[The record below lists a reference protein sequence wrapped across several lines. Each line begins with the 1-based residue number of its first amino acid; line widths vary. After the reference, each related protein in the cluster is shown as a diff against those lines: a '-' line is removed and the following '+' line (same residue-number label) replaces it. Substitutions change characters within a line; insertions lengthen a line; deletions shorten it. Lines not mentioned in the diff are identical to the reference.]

1 MNRKKEI
8 YSSVVLKLE
17 GRAKSKDDWTFLFD
31 IYNKINKME
40 NYFKT
45 QELIKTQKNECV
57 KNLNDLIMVINNKV
71 GNIFTDNNLY
81 ENKKRG

>member
-1 MNRKKEI
+1 MIKNRR
-8 YSSVVLKLE
+8 YTSSVVLKWKWSTRVKTIEL
-17 GRAKSKDDWTFLFD
+17 FFD

-40 NYFKT
+40 NYFKA
-45 QELIKTQKNECV
+45 QKLIKTQKNECV

>member
-1 MNRKKEI
+1 
-8 YSSVVLKLE
+8 
-17 GRAKSKDDWTFLFD
+17 
-31 IYNKINKME
+31 ME

-71 GNIFTDNNLY
+71 GNIFADNNLY

>member
-1 MNRKKEI
+1 MIKIKRYI
-8 YSSVVLKLE
+8 GSVVLKWKWSTRVKTIEL
-17 GRAKSKDDWTFLFD
+17 FYFD

-45 QELIKTQKNECV
+45 QEMFQTQQNECV

-71 GNIFTDNNLY
+71 GNIFTDTNIHNN
-81 ENKKRG
+81 KR

>member
-1 MNRKKEI
+1 MIKNRR
-8 YSSVVLKLE
+8 YTSSVVLKWKWSTRVKMIEL
-17 GRAKSKDDWTFLFD
+17 FLFD

-40 NYFKT
+40 NYFKI
-45 QELIKTQKNECV
+45 QGLIKTQKNECV

>member
-1 MNRKKEI
+1 MGTRVKTIELF
-8 YSSVVLKLE
+8 Y
-17 GRAKSKDDWTFLFD
+17 FD

-45 QELIKTQKNECV
+45 QEMFQTQQNECI

-71 GNIFTDNNLY
+71 GNIFTDTNIHNN
-81 ENKKRG
+81 KR

>member
-1 MNRKKEI
+1 
-8 YSSVVLKLE
+8 
-17 GRAKSKDDWTFLFD
+17 
-31 IYNKINKME
+31 ME

-45 QELIKTQKNECV
+45 QGLIKTQKNECV